1 MSVPSWVQDAIFYQI
16 FPDRFNNGDPSND
29 PANVQPWGAEP
40 TEKGFQGG
48 DLKGITNKLDYLQ
61 ELGIS
66 AEHVVAVHAPGLGL
80 EDDAQVVGLLIVF
93 HNEIDV
99 GLLLKRHLSALVKGA
114 FQLFDQGAIIGRQFQ
129 LVTSHVR
136 SAS

>member
-29 PANVQPWGAEP
+29 PANVQPWGEEP

-61 ELGIS
+61 DLGI
-66 AEHVVAVHAPGLGL
+66 
-80 EDDAQVVGLLIVF
+80 
-93 HNEIDV
+93 N
-99 GLLLKRHLSALVKGA
+99 
-114 FQLFDQGAIIGRQFQ
+114 AIY
-129 LVTSHVR
+129 L
-136 SAS
+136 